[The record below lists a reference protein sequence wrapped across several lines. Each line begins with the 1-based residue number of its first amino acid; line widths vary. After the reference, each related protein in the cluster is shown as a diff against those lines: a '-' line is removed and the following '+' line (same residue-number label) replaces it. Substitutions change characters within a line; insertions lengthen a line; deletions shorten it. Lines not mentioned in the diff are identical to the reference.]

1 MKKVLLVGY
10 DYVYTQAVIEKYNDI
25 LFIPQKEVNTDTPQ
39 RIIELVRTVDEVIF
53 ISSGYMEYEVAAVM
67 LNKPV
72 YWAEH
77 YPVDDVITADQAE
90 EDNNESF

>member
-10 DYVYTQAVIEKYNDI
+10 DYVYTQAVIEKYDGI
-25 LFIPQKEVNTDTPQ
+25 LFIPQKEINANTPQ
-39 RIIELVRTVDEVIF
+39 RIIELVRMVDEVVF
-53 ISSGYMEYEVAAVM
+53 ISSSNMEYEVAAVM

-77 YPVDDVITADQAE
+77 YPVDEEVAADQAE
-90 EDNNESF
+90 ED